1 MASRCMDAIV
11 KGIPA
16 AKVGIPFFV
25 FSLFREKTGLIY
37 ASKRDRISLS
47 QQTDGE
53 DPHAAAE
60 RQFFQHLM
68 LAKTNEN

>member
-1 MASRCMDAIV
+1 MASSCMDAIA

-37 ASKRDRISLS
+37 APKRDRISLS
-47 QQTDGE
+47 
-53 DPHAAAE
+53 
-60 RQFFQHLM
+60 
-68 LAKTNEN
+68 

>member
-53 DPHAAAE
+53 DPPCCCRKAVFSAPDVS
-60 RQFFQHLM
+60 
-68 LAKTNEN
+68 EN